1 MNKSNKKLKTLRSI
15 KLRSKQTN
23 EGEESEFGKSLT
35 SAMKMS
41 HMKSRSDV
49 SGEIRLGT
57 ERRLR
62 EKKREE
68 NLIGY
73 QDGMATIPRDS
84 KTFDV
89 NGSSIIDKSGRR
101 QHLMKKSRKPSI
113 TGMIPEAK

>member
-1 MNKSNKKLKTLRSI
+1 
-15 KLRSKQTN
+15 
-23 EGEESEFGKSLT
+23 
-35 SAMKMS
+35 MKMS

-49 SGEIRLGT
+49 SGGLGT

-68 NLIGY
+68 TLMGF

-84 KTFDV
+84 KTLDV
-89 NGSSIIDKSGRR
+89 NGSSIIDKTGRK

>member
-1 MNKSNKKLKTLRSI
+1 LNKSNKKLKTLRSI
-15 KLRSKQTN
+15 KLKSKQTN
-23 EGEESEFGKSLT
+23 EGDESEYGKSLT

-49 SGEIRLGT
+49 SGGLGT

-62 EKKREE
+62 EKKREDT
-68 NLIGY
+68 LMGL
-73 QDGMATIPRDS
+73 DAMATVPRDS
-84 KTFDV
+84 RTLDV
-89 NGSSIIDKSGRR
+89 NGSSIIDKSGRK